1 MTGSLGIAFPG
12 QWTTDERAERDG
24 DAGLMLRAGQDDVA
38 AFAEL
43 YDRHRNGVYNQLYAL
58 VRDHHTA
65 EDLCQEVFFRVYRYR
80 RTYQPR
86 ARFETWLFC
95 ITRRVGLNALRA
107 CRRLRRRLTC
117 ASDLPGIVARTLEWH
132 TESVV
137 EPLDQCLLRQERS
150 AQVHAAL
157 SRLPEQQ
164 RTVVVLQH
172 FQQCGYAEIASR
184 LQLSHRSV
192 KRHVVRARRN
202 LQRLLVSEAI
212 QD

>member
-1 MTGSLGIAFPG
+1 MTGALVMAFPSHRIA
-12 QWTTDERAERDG
+12 DEGAERDG
-24 DAGLMLRAGQDDVA
+24 DAALMLRAGQDDVA

-43 YDRHRNGVYNQLYAL
+43 YERHRNGVYNQLDAL

-86 ARFETWLFC
+86 ARFATWLFC
-95 ITRRVGLNALRA
+95 LTRRVGLNALRA
-107 CRRLRRRLTC
+107 RRRLRRRLTC
-117 ASDLPGIVARTLEWH
+117 VSDLRGFAAHPNEWH

-137 EPLDQCLLRQERS
+137 EPPDQCLLRQERS

-164 RTVVVLQH
+164 RTVVVLQQ

-192 KRHVVRARRN
+192 KRHVVRARQN
-202 LQRLLVSEAI
+202 LQRLLVSEI
-212 QD
+212 TQD